1 MAAMTEDLSNLRGR
15 RILLGV
21 TGGIAAYK
29 AADLCRRLGEVGAT
43 VQVVMTE
50 GAEHFIG
57 ATTFQALTGHAVR
70 QSLWDAAAEAAM
82 GHIELARWAD
92 LILIAPC
99 SANTMARLA
108 CGLADD
114 LLTTL
119 CLATDRPLAIAPAM
133 NRLMWAHPATQAN
146 LATLRERGV
155 HVLGPGSGFQAC
167 GEVGAGR
174 MREPLELR
182 SDIATLLQSSGQPLT
197 GLRAVVTAGP
207 TREPLDPVRFITNRS
222 SGKQGYAIAQALRE
236 LGAEVT
242 LVSGPTALEP
252 VPGVRMVAIE
262 TAEELL
268 AACRAFVGDAQLF
281 IAAAAVADYRAA
293 SIARHKIKKND
304 AQMSVALERTQDVLA
319 TIRAENPAL
328 FVVGFAAETQELEK
342 HARDK
347 LKRKNLD
354 MIAANQVGDGLA
366 FDRDDNE
373 LHVYWSDG
381 GTGLAR
387 ASKLDLARALSQLIA
402 ERYAEKTSRTQPK
415 PQESES

>member
-1 MAAMTEDLSNLRGR
+1 MTEDLSNLRGR

-50 GAEHFIG
+50 GAEHFVG
-57 ATTFQALTGHAVR
+57 AATFQALTGQAVR

-99 SANTMARLA
+99 SANAMAKLA

-133 NRLMWAHPATQAN
+133 NRLMWANPATQAN
-146 LATLRERGV
+146 LATLRARGV

-182 SDIATLLQSSGQPLT
+182 SDIATLLQSSGQPLA
-197 GLRAVVTAGP
+197 GLRAVITAGP

-242 LVSGPTALEP
+242 LISGPTALEP

-268 AACRAFVGDAQLF
+268 TACRAFVGNAQLF
-281 IAAAAVADYRAA
+281 VAAAAVADYRAA

-304 AQMSVALERTQDVLA
+304 ARLSVALERTQDVLA
-319 TIRAENPAL
+319 TIRAENPDL

-347 LKRKNLD
+347 LQRKQLD

-373 LHVYWSDG
+373 LHVYWADG

-387 ASKLDLARALSQLIA
+387 ASKLDLARALGQLIA
-402 ERYAEKTSRTQPK
+402 ERYARKTGNPL
-415 PQESES
+415 PIPLEPES